1 MDPVAEL
8 ERTIRALPRVQLQ
21 NRLMRLAAREIAA
34 AARFI
39 SEADQHIVF
48 SALPAALSGRVRE
61 EIALMKR
68 RRLSTRDRL
77 VFVRQVLASL
87 RQESVPRSIGSYI
100 RPIRRDR

>member
-8 ERTIRALPRVQLQ
+8 ERTIRTLPRVQLQ

-34 AARFI
+34 AVRFI
-39 SEADQHIVF
+39 SGADQHTVL
-48 SALPAALSGRVRE
+48 SALPAVMAGRVHD

-68 RRLSTRDRL
+68 RRLSSRDRL

-87 RQESVPRSIGSYI
+87 RQEASPRSIGSYI
-100 RPIRRDR
+100 RPFRRDR

>member
-34 AARFI
+34 AVRFI
-39 SEADQHIVF
+39 SGADQRIVL
-48 SALPAALSGRVRE
+48 SALPAAMAGRVRD
-61 EIALMKR
+61 EIALMVR
-68 RRLSTRDRL
+68 RRLATRDRL

-87 RQESVPRSIGSYI
+87 RHESAPRSIGSYI
-100 RPIRRDR
+100 RPVRRNR